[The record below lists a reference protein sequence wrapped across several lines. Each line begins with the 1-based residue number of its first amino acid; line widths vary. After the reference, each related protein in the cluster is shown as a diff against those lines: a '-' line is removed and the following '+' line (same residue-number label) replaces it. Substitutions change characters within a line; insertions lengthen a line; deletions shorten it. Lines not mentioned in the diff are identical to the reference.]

1 MTPLL
6 RPLLRFATL
15 VASRPWV
22 TCPTSALP
30 TRVRFSF
37 ITHLQEWWEERSKS
51 RAPPVALS
59 VVPVGALAG
68 LLEEEEGQE
77 EVQEGHPAPPPQA
90 WEQARGPPFLAYY
103 PTAPSTPMYHPT
115 PLHFASPSPR
125 QPMMGPW
132 GAAPYYHSP
141 ARMELFPGSPG
152 PQGLTPTR
160 APYPSYPS
168 PAPYHT
174 PSAPPAPLP
183 AYSTSIPASP
193 APTPAT
199 PGLAPPA
206 PPTAAE
212 PDLGGVVSS
221 SCSHKLTLGQAKAYL
236 NSAEPSTGRMPLRP
250 HGETA

>member
-30 TRVRFSF
+30 TRVRSSF
-37 ITHLQEWWEERSKS
+37 ITQLQEWWEERSRG
-51 RAPPVALS
+51 RAPPVGLS

-115 PLHFASPSPR
+115 PLHFDSPSPR
-125 QPMMGPW
+125 QPMMGPG
-132 GAAPYYHSP
+132 GAATYYHLP
-141 ARMELFPGSPG
+141 ARMELFPYNIYNQNVGRTKVPLIGSK
-152 PQGLTPTR
+152 
-160 APYPSYPS
+160 
-168 PAPYHT
+168 
-174 PSAPPAPLP
+174 
-183 AYSTSIPASP
+183 
-193 APTPAT
+193 
-199 PGLAPPA
+199 
-206 PPTAAE
+206 
-212 PDLGGVVSS
+212 V
-221 SCSHKLTLGQAKAYL
+221 YL
-236 NSAEPSTGRMPLRP
+236 SQIITE
-250 HGETA
+250 